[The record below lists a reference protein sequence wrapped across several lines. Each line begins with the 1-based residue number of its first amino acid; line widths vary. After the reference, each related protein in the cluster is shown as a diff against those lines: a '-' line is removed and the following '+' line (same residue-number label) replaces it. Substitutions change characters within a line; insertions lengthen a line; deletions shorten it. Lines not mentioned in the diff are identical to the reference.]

1 MARAGRHGLRAG
13 LAGIWNCRPHAVP
26 RPPGGTARRGA
37 APWALPLACV
47 AWVGAHAAPA
57 WAQTVQPDPWL
68 ACAEAATAAELD
80 AGLPPGLLLAIGKV
94 ESGRAGPG
102 GVVPWPYAV
111 NVAGRGMLAADGAAA
126 IAQVRA
132 AQAAGQRS
140 VDVGCFQVSLLHH
153 PGAFDS
159 LEAGFDPVR
168 NARYAAGFLAALR
181 AGAPSWEA
189 AAGRYHSMTPE
200 LAGPYAAQVMA
211 AWAGVPYAAALPVMR
226 IARQVVLQRG
236 VMVYTPGAAAPT
248 PPFRG
253 LFGSA
258 ARLPVV
264 YRPGPSR

>member
-1 MARAGRHGLRAG
+1 M
-13 LAGIWNCRPHAVP
+13 RPDK
-26 RPPGGTARRGA
+26 ARRVPA
-37 APWALPLACV
+37 TWAIPLACA
-47 AWVGAHAAPA
+47 AWLGTLASPA
-57 WAQTVQPDPWL
+57 WSQAGQPDPWL
-68 ACAEAATAAELD
+68 ACAEAAAVAELD

-111 NVAGRGMLAADGAAA
+111 NVAGRGMLAGDAAAA
-126 IAQVRA
+126 IAHVRA

-181 AGAPSWEA
+181 TGAPSWEA

-200 LAGPYAAQVMA
+200 LGEPYAAQVVA
-211 AWAGVPYAAALPVMR
+211 AWGG
-226 IARQVVLQRG
+226 ARSPGHILNRPMSGINVQFGMQ
-236 VMVYTPGAAAPT
+236 VYTPGVNGPRSRTDPLTKAGA
-248 PPFRG
+248 G
-253 LFGSA
+253 
-258 ARLPVV
+258 LPVV
-264 YRPGPSR
+264 YRPALRR

>member
-1 MARAGRHGLRAG
+1 MACWAG
-13 LAGIWNCRPHAVP
+13 
-26 RPPGGTARRGA
+26 
-37 APWALPLACV
+37 PLACA
-47 AWVGAHAAPA
+47 AWIGVGAAPA
-57 WAQTVQPDPWL
+57 WPQATQTDPWL
-68 ACAEAATAAELD
+68 ACAEAAATAELD

-102 GVVPWPYAV
+102 GLVPWPYAV
-111 NVAGRGMLAADGAAA
+111 NVAGRGMLAGDAAAA
-126 IAQVRA
+126 IAHVRA

-200 LAGPYAAQVMA
+200 LGEPYAAQVIA
-211 AWAGVPYAAALPVMR
+211 AWGGAGVQPGLPMLR
-226 IARQVVLQRG
+226 GTQRMTVRYG
-236 VMVYTPGAAAPT
+236 MHIYTPGGEFMARPSS
-248 PPFRG
+248 G
-253 LFGSA
+253 QVWSS

-264 YRPGPSR
+264 YRPAGVR

>member
-1 MARAGRHGLRAG
+1 MGAG
-13 LAGIWNCRPHAVP
+13 LTGVWRCMRPDK
-26 RPPGGTARRGA
+26 ARRVPA
-37 APWALPLACV
+37 TWAIPLACA
-47 AWVGAHAAPA
+47 AWLGTLASPA
-57 WAQTVQPDPWL
+57 WSQAGQPDPWL
-68 ACAEAATAAELD
+68 ACAEAAAVAELD

-111 NVAGRGMLAADGAAA
+111 NVAGRGMLAGDAAAA
-126 IAQVRA
+126 IAHVRA

-168 NARYAAGFLAALR
+168 NARYAASFLAALR

-200 LAGPYAAQVMA
+200 LGEPYAAQVVA
-211 AWAGVPYAAALPVMR
+211 AWGGAGARPRPPMLQMARRATVQYGMR
-226 IARQVVLQRG
+226 
-236 VMVYTPGAAAPT
+236 VYTPNGDLLAGPSSGQG
-248 PPFRG
+248 RSG
-253 LFGSA
+253 

-264 YRPGPSR
+264 YRPAGVR

>member
-1 MARAGRHGLRAG
+1 M
-13 LAGIWNCRPHAVP
+13 RPDK
-26 RPPGGTARRGA
+26 ARRVPA
-37 APWALPLACV
+37 TWAIPLACA
-47 AWVGAHAAPA
+47 AWLGTLASPA
-57 WAQTVQPDPWL
+57 WSQAGQPDPWL
-68 ACAEAATAAELD
+68 ACAEAAAVAELD

-111 NVAGRGMLAADGAAA
+111 NVAGRGMLAGDAAAA
-126 IAQVRA
+126 IAHVRA

-181 AGAPSWEA
+181 TGAPSWEA

-200 LAGPYAAQVMA
+200 LAGPYAAQVVA
-211 AWAGVPYAAALPVMR
+211 AWGGAGVLPGLPMLRVAQRMTVRYGMR
-226 IARQVVLQRG
+226 I
-236 VMVYTPGAAAPT
+236 YTPGGEFIAGPSS
-248 PPFRG
+248 G
-253 LFGSA
+253 QVWSS

-264 YRPGPSR
+264 YRPAGVR